1 MSSVNP
7 RGYLIFLINWSKKM
21 NNTKN
26 IYNKIK
32 NATVA
37 IAIMNKKGTEEPF
50 TIIGSGFCIDSEGII
65 ITCRH
70 VIEAMMSKTVTQ
82 QLEKIPQEKKDNQ
95 IHILDPITV
104 IAPHAIFYDTV
115 SHRNGMLAFPIQAKH
130 MVAKTDSDIAGLSL
144 WPHLAMQKG
153 FPYLEI
159 EKYSNISEGDEVGI
173 CGFPLGNYLYRQ
185 LGTVT
190 SSFSKGIIS
199 SIIPSPNV
207 SLKHLTGF
215 QLNITATNG
224 NSGGPV
230 FLLSSG
236 KVFGVLSCAP
246 INPLGNIVHGIVK
259 AEPIYNILRPNFI
272 EDLKEGK
279 II

>member
-1 MSSVNP
+1 
-7 RGYLIFLINWSKKM
+7 M
-21 NNTKN
+21 NDAKN
-26 IYNKIK
+26 IYKK
-32 NATVA
+32 VKKATVA
-37 IAIMNKKGTEEPF
+37 IAAINKEEAKEPF

-70 VIEAMMSKTVTQ
+70 VIEAMMAKTVSQ
-82 QLEKIPQEKKDNQ
+82 QLEKKSPKKSDSQIRILEPVEIIIPY
-95 IHILDPITV
+95 V
-104 IAPHAIFYDTV
+104 IFYDTV
-115 SHRNGMLAFPIQAKH
+115 SYKNELLAFPIQVKH
-130 MVAKTDSDIAGLSL
+130 MVAKIDSDIAGLSL

-153 FPYLEI
+153 FPCLEI
-159 EKYSNISEGDEVGI
+159 EEYSNISEGDEVGI

-207 SLKHLTGF
+207 PLKYLRGF
-215 QLNITATNG
+215 QLNISATNG

-230 FLLSSG
+230 FSLSSG
-236 KVFGVLSCAP
+236 KVFGVLSSAP
-246 INPLGNIVHGIVK
+246 VNTSGNAVQGIIK

-272 EDLKEGK
+272 EDLKKGQIFGNK
-279 II
+279 

>member
-1 MSSVNP
+1 
-7 RGYLIFLINWSKKM
+7 M
-21 NNTKN
+21 NN
-26 IYNKIK
+26 IK
-32 NATVA
+32 NTYKKVKKATVA
-37 IAIMNKKGTEEPF
+37 IAVINKEKAEEPF

-70 VIEAMMSKTVTQ
+70 VIEAMMSKTVSQ

-95 IHILDPITV
+95 IHILDPVTV
-104 IAPHAIFYDTV
+104 IAPYAIFYYTV
-115 SHRNGMLAFPIQAKH
+115 SCKNELLVFPIQAKH
-130 MVAKTDSDIAGLSL
+130 IVAKTDSDIAGLSL

-159 EKYSNISEGDEVGI
+159 EEYSNLSEGDEVGI
-173 CGFPLGNYLYRQ
+173 CGFPLGNYLRGQ

-199 SIIPSPNV
+199 SIIPSPNIK
-207 SLKHLTGF
+207 LKHLTGF

-230 FLLSSG
+230 FLISSG

-246 INPLGNIVHGIVK
+246 INPSGKIVHGIVK
-259 AEPIYNILRPNFI
+259 AEPIYNILRPDFI
-272 EDLKEGK
+272 EDLKKGQIFGNK
-279 II
+279 

>member
-1 MSSVNP
+1 
-7 RGYLIFLINWSKKM
+7 M
-21 NNTKN
+21 NN
-26 IYNKIK
+26 IK
-32 NATVA
+32 NTYEKVKKATVA
-37 IAIMNKKGTEEPF
+37 IAFINKEEAEEPF
-50 TIIGSGFCIDSEGII
+50 TIIGSGFCIDAEGII

-70 VIEAMMSKTVTQ
+70 VIEAFMKKTISQ
-82 QLEKIPQEKKDNQ
+82 QLEKIPQKKDNH
-95 IHILDPITV
+95 IHILEPVETI
-104 IAPHAIFYDTV
+104 IPHAIFYDTV
-115 SHRNGMLAFPIQAKH
+115 SNKNGLFAFPVRAKH
-130 MVAKTDSDIAGLSL
+130 MVAKTDCDIAGFSL
-144 WPHLAMQKG
+144 WPHSAIQNG
-153 FPYLEI
+153 FPCLEI
-159 EKYSNISEGDEVGI
+159 EEYSNISEGDAIGI

-207 SLKHLTGF
+207 SLKYLKGF

-230 FLLSSG
+230 FLISSG

-246 INPLGNIVHGIVK
+246 INPSGNIVHGIVK

-272 EDLKEGK
+272 EDLKKGQIFGNK
-279 II
+279 

>member
-1 MSSVNP
+1 
-7 RGYLIFLINWSKKM
+7 M
-21 NNTKN
+21 NNIKN
-26 IYNKIK
+26 IYKK
-32 NATVA
+32 VKKATVV
-37 IAIMNKKGTEEPF
+37 IAVINKGEAEEPF
-50 TIIGSGFCIDSEGII
+50 TIFGSGFCIDSEGII

-70 VIEAMMSKTVTQ
+70 VIEAMMSKTVSQ

-95 IHILDPITV
+95 IHILDLVRVIT
-104 IAPHAIFYDTV
+104 PYAIFYDTV
-115 SHRNGMLAFPIQAKH
+115 SRKNELLAFPIQAKH
-130 MVAKTDSDIAGLSL
+130 IVTKTNSDIAGLSL

-159 EKYSNISEGDEVGI
+159 EEYSNISEGDEVGI
-173 CGFPLGNYLYRQ
+173 CGFPLGNYLRRQ

-190 SSFSKGIIS
+190 SSFNKGIVS
-199 SIIPSPNV
+199 SIIPNPNV
-207 SLKHLTGF
+207 PLKHLTGF

-246 INPLGNIVHGIVK
+246 VNSSGNIVHGIVK
-259 AEPIYNILRPNFI
+259 AEPIYNILRPNFT
-272 EDLKEGK
+272 EDLKKSQIFGNK
-279 II
+279 

>member
-1 MSSVNP
+1 
-7 RGYLIFLINWSKKM
+7 M

-26 IYNKIK
+26 IYNKVK
-32 NATVA
+32 KATVA
-37 IAIMNKKGTEEPF
+37 IAAINKEEAKEPF

-70 VIEAMMSKTVTQ
+70 VIEAMMAKTVSQ
-82 QLEKIPQEKKDNQ
+82 QLEKKSPKKLDSK
-95 IHILDPITV
+95 IHILEPVKVIT
-104 IAPHAIFYDTV
+104 PYAIFYDTV
-115 SHRNGMLAFPIQAKH
+115 SHKNELLAFPIQVKH
-130 MVAKTDSDIAGLSL
+130 MVAKIDSDIAGLSL
-144 WPHLAMQKG
+144 WPHLSMQKG
-153 FPYLEI
+153 FPCLEI
-159 EKYSNISEGDEVGI
+159 EEYSNISEGDEVGI

-199 SIIPSPNV
+199 SIIPNPNV
-207 SLKHLTGF
+207 PLKHLTGL

-246 INPLGNIVHGIVK
+246 VNSSGNIVHGIVK

-272 EDLKEGK
+272 EDLKKGQIFGNK
-279 II
+279 